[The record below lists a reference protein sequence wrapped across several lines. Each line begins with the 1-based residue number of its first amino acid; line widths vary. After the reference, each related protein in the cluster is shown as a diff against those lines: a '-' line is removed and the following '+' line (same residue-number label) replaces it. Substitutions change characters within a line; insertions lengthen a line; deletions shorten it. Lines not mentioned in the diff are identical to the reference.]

1 MGCETQVQTKPC
13 YTAVKRLKLY
23 GDIDLPESKQVQMF
37 TAQYTEGDH
46 AIIDFK
52 DHTWRVYREQH
63 QHQAQLYPRAGFS
76 YQIDLYSLLSG
87 CAQYQLNK
95 LQKVQNNLVLRVPKT
110 DHIFP
115 HLVSLH
121 WLPIDS
127 WIQYKLASL
136 YYNCLVLNAS
146 VCLTELLT
154 VYKPTHQ
161 LRSSSDTS
169 ILCLTSV
176 CTHSLGQRSF
186 SYAASYVW
194 NSLPFQIRSSNTF
207 LNHL

>member
-1 MGCETQVQTKPC
+1 
-13 YTAVKRLKLY
+13 
-23 GDIDLPESKQVQMF
+23 MF

-52 DHTWRVYREQH
+52 DHTWTVYREQH

-127 WIQYKLASL
+127 QIQYKLAFL
-136 YYNCLVLNAS
+136 CYNCLS
-146 VCLTELLT
+146 LTAPVKLD
-154 VYKPTHQ
+154 HQ
-161 LRSSSDTS
+161 
-169 ILCLTSV
+169 
-176 CTHSLGQRSF
+176 THSHL
-186 SYAASYVW
+186 
-194 NSLPFQIRSSNTF
+194 
-207 LNHL
+207 LNHLWNHLFKLSYRLCACVCTQGFFVLFCLFFVWTVLFFAL